1 MEQNEKPKK
10 SLKRS
15 LDDKIKVA
23 SNICDLY
30 GKGAFTIASC
40 CEECGVDWKTFYV
53 WSVTHPEIA
62 EIYKKAKDNHA
73 KATKETLREKALAAL
88 DRMLNTYHVDES
100 EVEEIFDKKN
110 RLLNKRIKTKKKPI
124 TANVTAIIWAL
135 KNADPAN
142 WNDQLNIDLGGEVQV
157 FKIGDQEIRF

>member
-15 LDDKIKVA
+15 VDDKIKVA
-23 SNICDLY
+23 TQVCELY
-30 GKGAFTIASC
+30 GKGAVTIASC
-40 CEECGVDWKTFYV
+40 CGELGIDWKTFWV
-53 WSVTHPEIA
+53 WCVKHPEIA
-62 EIYKKAKDNHA
+62 EIYKKAKDDHSR
-73 KATKETLREKALAAL
+73 ATKESLREKALTAL

-110 RLLNKRIKTKKKPI
+110 RLLNKKVKTKQKAV

-157 FKIGDQEIRF
+157 FKVGDQEIRF